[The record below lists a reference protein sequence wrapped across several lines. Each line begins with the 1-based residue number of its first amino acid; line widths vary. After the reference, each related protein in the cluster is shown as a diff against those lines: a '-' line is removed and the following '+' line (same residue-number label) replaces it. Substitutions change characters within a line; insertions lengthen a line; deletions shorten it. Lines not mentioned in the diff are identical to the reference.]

1 MKEFSNPETP
11 QSVEDRLMT
20 TFEKLPKKR
29 KRPKMVYGLIAA
41 VLGFSLISGAT
52 FMSPALASTLKS
64 MPFMDSLFEL
74 FGDEGVQH
82 ADKEGLGTE
91 IYEVFEYND
100 KRVTFTNYIYDG
112 NRFALEFKLDPYDS
126 ILPEEK
132 RPYNAFPHAFYINDT
147 FLNVPSM
154 KIRSVKMADGSYT
167 GVMTFSPSIDLPEEF
182 TFGMKGFPKSDD
194 WFGQINIKHNTK
206 NRETVLNKVKK
217 YGDIEITYQALS
229 LTPLSTAL
237 MLDFENESKMDDKL
251 FDHNKNI
258 KFFVLDDEGN
268 IIDLLDISSH
278 GVDNAEMNFDYKGI
292 LEPLDKTPSSITIKP
307 YLTRMNDTDFE
318 AKEYQTNWK
327 DAPATI
333 ATTDDWKLEVSN
345 VQRNKSDL
353 QLTFKALGDVPYRNL
368 AVKFVDDTGKDYWSE
383 PVYERITNNKY
394 EFQLVFKDVPQDKN
408 LDIFAKIYGK
418 PQFVEELEI
427 EIPVEE

>member
-29 KRPKMVYGLIAA
+29 KRPKMINGLIAA
-41 VLGFSLISGAT
+41 VLGLSIISGAT

-91 IYEVFEYND
+91 IYEVFEYDD

-112 NRFALEFKLDPYDS
+112 NRFALEFKLDPYDT

-147 FLNVPSM
+147 FLNVPSIN
-154 KIRSVKMADGSYT
+154 IRSVKMADGSYT

-182 TFGMKGFPKSDD
+182 TFGMKDFPKSDD

-206 NRETVLNKVKK
+206 NTNIVLDKFKK

-229 LTPLSTAL
+229 FTPLSTAL
-237 MLDFENESKMDDKL
+237 MLDFKNESKMYNKL
-251 FDHNKNI
+251 FDQNKNI
-258 KFFVLDDEGN
+258 NFFVLDDEGK
-268 IIDLLDISSH
+268 ILDLLNISSH
-278 GVDNAEMNFDYKGI
+278 GPNNSEMNFDYKGI
-292 LEPLDKTPSSITIKP
+292 LEPLDNPPRSITIKP
-307 YLTRMNDTDFE
+307 YLTRINDTGFE
-318 AKEYQTNWK
+318 AKEYQSNWK
-327 DAPATI
+327 GAPATI
-333 ATTDDWKLEVSN
+333 ATADDWKLEVSN
-345 VQRNKSDL
+345 VQRNNNDL
-353 QLTFKALGDVPYRNL
+353 QLTLKALGDVPYRNL
-368 AVKFVDDTGKDYWSE
+368 TVKFEDDKGKDYWSE
-383 PVYERITNNKY
+383 PIYEKIIDNKY
-394 EFQLVFKDVPQDKN
+394 EIQLVFKDVPQDEN
-408 LDIFAKIYGK
+408 LDIFTKIYEK
-418 PQFVEELEI
+418 PQFIEELEI